1 MSDTRG
7 STLWVRWRLPQSGRI
22 SISELAGWHV
32 YDHDRGCRAG
42 STSHP
47 DNPLWHSRL
56 SKMASPSIPPLNC
69 HELTSSDPVTSRDY
83 LQALQNMRLG
93 YLLTPLRKSCIDSMD
108 LISTSASNLRLKS
121 KISVLLFSHM
131 HGRYRWFWA
140 IKPVFI
146 NRCLDFLQW
155 SEVFWHSCHQEHKL
169 LHVSIGLSGH
179 PLLHLPFFFSCR
191 TLLHINF
198 LSPLIM
204 VLLWVKP
211 ITKDYIM
218 NPTLDKESVPL

>member
-1 MSDTRG
+1 MYQIREG
-7 STLWVRWRLPQSGRI
+7 TLWVRWRLPQLGQI
-22 SISELAGWHV
+22 SISELTGWHV
-32 YDHDRGCRAG
+32 YDHDRGRRAG

-56 SKMASPSIPPLNC
+56 SKMASSSIPPLNC

-83 LQALQNMRLG
+83 LQALQNLCLG
-93 YLLTPLRKSCIDSMD
+93 YLRTPLRESCIDGMD
-108 LISTSASNLRLKS
+108 LISHYVNFKLRLKS
-121 KISVLLFSHM
+121 KDFSELFVFFQYLGVVDDDSQPLCLYLWIPVWVSFR
-131 HGRYRWFWA
+131 GRTFFEYR
-140 IKPVFI
+140 KRGQVVVF
-146 NRCLDFLQW
+146 
-155 SEVFWHSCHQEHKL
+155 SEPTITTS
-169 LHVSIGLSGH
+169 S
-179 PLLHLPFFFSCR
+179 PPFFYR

-218 NPTLDKESVPL
+218 NPTLEKEGVPL